1 MLITARAVSAN
12 VEALTTRDLAV
23 ALGLDDLVA
32 EKAAAS
38 LAPSE
43 GMTPLIMSDVGGD

>member
-1 MLITARAVSAN
+1 
-12 VEALTTRDLAV
+12 
-23 ALGLDDLVA
+23 LGLDDLVA